1 MPSFVDT
8 PLGGLTLWKEWLRDG
23 VGVRQEEV
31 GKGRGRTVIYIFRI
45 YKVNIK
51 IKYIEIV

>member
-23 VGVRQEEV
+23 VGVKQEEV